1 MSVRKRIWGANK
13 DKEAWIVDYVDQLGE
28 RHLQTF
34 EKKKDADAYHD
45 TVRADVRRGVHVP
58 PSKSPTVAEAA
69 DRWLAEVNGRGRE
82 RTTRKQ
88 YEEHIRLHIVPLIG
102 HHRLASL
109 TPDSVKV
116 FRDRLLAK
124 LSRAL
129 ARKVFS
135 SFKSLLAVSNHSHV
149 VAGVSIGSDKRKRR
163 LEPGCDIPTPQ
174 EVTRLL
180 NAAKDDPRRRA
191 FLLVACFTGLR
202 ASELRGLRWSDIDL
216 KACELHVRQR
226 ADAYNKIGVPKSAS
240 SVRTVPIDRETMVPA
255 LMAWKIKCPPSEFVF
270 PTGAGKVERLPGFLR
285 NNLLPVMLAAGVT
298 KVGRDGVPMHK
309 YALHSFRHFFAS
321 WCINPRA
328 RGGREL
334 PPKQVQYLLG
344 HSSISMTFDVYG
356 HLFPAEGNREELA
369 SSIRRLISSQ

>member
-1 MSVRKRIWGANK
+1 
-13 DKEAWIVDYVDQLGE
+13 
-28 RHLQTF
+28 
-34 EKKKDADAYHD
+34 
-45 TVRADVRRGVHVP
+45 
-58 PSKSPTVAEAA
+58 
-69 DRWLAEVNGRGRE
+69 
-82 RTTRKQ
+82 
-88 YEEHIRLHIVPLIG
+88 
-102 HHRLASL
+102 
-109 TPDSVKV
+109 
-116 FRDRLLAK
+116 
-124 LSRAL
+124 
-129 ARKVFS
+129 
-135 SFKSLLAVSNHSHV
+135 VSTS
-149 VAGVSIGSDKRKRR
+149 
-163 LEPGCDIPTPQ
+163 
-174 EVTRLL
+174 
-180 NAAKDDPRRRA
+180 KDDPRRRA